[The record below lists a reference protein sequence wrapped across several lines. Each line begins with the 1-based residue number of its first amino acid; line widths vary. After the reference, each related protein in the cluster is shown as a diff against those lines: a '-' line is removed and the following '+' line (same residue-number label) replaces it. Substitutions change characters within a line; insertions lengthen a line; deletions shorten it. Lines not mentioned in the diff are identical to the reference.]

1 MMQKTKYPGVW
12 RLPSGGYHVRTSA
25 IDPRTGRLLPRKRN
39 LPTATLAEAIQ
50 EVARLRQIAKDG
62 GTVRDP
68 RRPTLTAFA
77 QSWLETHLPRMTS
90 DLAKAR
96 YTEAL
101 DLHVLPDLGAIFV
114 DQIRHH
120 DLEAWLVKP
129 RKDRHGG
136 KYSPHTVNGW
146 WRVLKM
152 VLQAAARKHYLPD
165 PTAGVKP
172 LPLPQREHENSLTPE
187 ELRSFLNTAKRLYP
201 QWHTFI
207 VLGFTLGMRP
217 GELRPLRWD
226 EDVDLD
232 AGTITIRRSQRRS
245 YVGPTKTKRVRIISI
260 PAALVSLLRAH
271 RDVMKGS
278 AGFGQLGFPAAGGP
292 GVAVGSKKLQEFA
305 SLIGLPPRKVRA
317 LRWDADIDLA
327 AGVVRRPGNEALR
340 LSPEAVEVFQ
350 KRRDGMTGFAH
361 AGDLLFPSEKR
372 GFVTPS
378 CLDKP
383 FRKIAAAAKIRKPIT
398 PRAMRRTAQDLS
410 RLAGV
415 NDLVTRAVSGHS
427 DIAMQELYST
437 IRGEEM
443 RKSLAAVV
451 KLAGLST

>member
-1 MMQKTKYPGVW
+1 MQKTKYPGVW

-50 EVARLRQIAKDG
+50 EVARLRQIAKAG

-68 RRPTLTAFA
+68 KQPTLTAFA
-77 QSWLETHLPRMTS
+77 RSWLETHLPRMTS

-96 YTEAL
+96 YMEAL
-101 DLHVLPDLGAIFV
+101 DLHVLPELGAFFV
-114 DQIRHH
+114 DQIFDR
-120 DLEAWLVKP
+120 DLEVWLTKP
-129 RKDRHGG
+129 RKDRRGRA
-136 KYSPHTVNGW
+136 YSPHTVNGW

-152 VLQAAARKHYLPD
+152 VLQAAARQHRLPD
-165 PTAGVKP
+165 PTSGVKP

-187 ELRSFLNTAKRLYP
+187 ELRAFLDAAKRLYP
-201 QWHTFI
+201 QWYTFI

-232 AGTITIRRSQRRS
+232 AGTLTIRRSQRRS
-245 YVGPTKTKRVRIISI
+245 YVGPTKTKRIRVISL
-260 PAALVSLLRAH
+260 PATLVELLRGH
-271 RDVMKGS
+271 RDAMKGS
-278 AGFGQLGFPAAGGP
+278 KGFRQLAFPVAGAP
-292 GVAVGSKKLQEFA
+292 GVAVGSKKLQHFA
-305 SLIGLPPRKVRA
+305 KLIGLPPRKVRA
-317 LRWDADIDLA
+317 LRWDADIDLS
-327 AGVVRRPGNEALR
+327 AGVISTASDGNLR
-340 LSPEAVEVFQ
+340 LSAEVMTILQ
-350 KRRDGMTGFAH
+350 ALRDGMSGYA
-361 AGDLLFPSEKR
+361 ASGDLLFPAETG
-372 GFVTPS
+372 GFVTAS

-383 FRKIAAAAKIRKPIT
+383 FRKIVAAAKIKKLIT

-451 KLAGLST
+451 QLAGLS

>member
-1 MMQKTKYPGVW
+1 MQKTKYPGVW
-12 RLPSGGYHVRTSA
+12 RLPSGGYHLRTSA
-25 IDPRTGRLLPRKRN
+25 IDLRTGRLLTRKRN

-50 EVARLRQIAKDG
+50 EVARLRQIAKAG

-68 RRPTLTAFA
+68 KQPTLSDFVR
-77 QSWLETHLPRMTS
+77 SWLEIHLPRMTS

-101 DLHVLPDLGAIFV
+101 DLHVLPDLGAFYV
-114 DQIRHH
+114 DQIRDH
-120 DLEAWLVKP
+120 DLEAWLVKS

-152 VLQAAARKHYLPD
+152 VMQAVARKHYLPD
-165 PTAGVKP
+165 PTVGVKP
-172 LPLPQREHENSLTPE
+172 LPLPQRENENSLTPG
-187 ELRSFLNTAKRLYP
+187 ELRTFLDAAKRLYP

-226 EDVDLD
+226 DDVDLD
-232 AGTITIRRSQRRS
+232 AGTLTIRRSQRRS
-245 YVGPTKTKRVRIISI
+245 YVGPTKTKRVRIISL
-260 PAALVSLLRAH
+260 PAALVDLLRAH
-271 RDVMKGS
+271 REVMKGS
-278 AGFGQLGFPAAGGP
+278 AGFGQLAFPPIGGP
-292 GVAVGSKKLQEFA
+292 GVVVGSKRLQQFAKL
-305 SLIGLPPRKVRA
+305 IDLPPRKVRA

-327 AGVVRRPGNEALR
+327 TRVVATAGEGEVT
-340 LSPEAVEVFQ
+340 LSAEVAATLQ
-350 KRRDGMTGFAH
+350 ERRDGMKGFAS
-361 AGDLLFPSEKR
+361 AGNLLFPSEKG

-383 FRKIAAAAKIRKPIT
+383 FRRIAEAAKIKKLIT
-398 PRAMRRTAQDLS
+398 PRGMRRTAQDLS

-427 DIAMQELYST
+427 DITMQELYST

-451 KLAGLST
+451 QLAGLS

>member
-25 IDPRTGRLLPRKRN
+25 IDPRTGRLVPRKRN

-50 EVARLRQIAKDG
+50 EVARLHQIAKAG
-62 GTVRDP
+62 STVRDP
-68 RRPTLTAFA
+68 KQPTLTAFA
-77 QSWLETHLPRMTS
+77 RSWLETHLPRMTS

-101 DLHVLPDLGAIFV
+101 DLHVLPELGAFFV
-114 DQIRHH
+114 DQIFDR
-120 DLEAWLVKP
+120 DLEAWLTKP
-129 RKDRHGG
+129 RKDRRGRA
-136 KYSPHTVNGW
+136 YSPYTVNGW

-152 VLQAAARKHYLPD
+152 VLQAAARQHRLPD

-187 ELRSFLNTAKRLYP
+187 ELRAFLDAAKRLYP
-201 QWHTFI
+201 QWYTFI

-232 AGTITIRRSQRRS
+232 AGTLTIRRSQRRS
-245 YVGPTKTKRVRIISI
+245 YVGPTKTKRIRVISL
-260 PAALVSLLRAH
+260 PTTLVDLLRVH
-271 RDVMKGS
+271 REAMKGS
-278 AGFGQLGFPAAGGP
+278 NGFGQLAFPAAGAP
-292 GVAVGSKKLQEFA
+292 GVAFGSKKLQHFA
-305 SLIGLPPRKVRA
+305 NLIDLPPRKVRA
-317 LRWDADIDLA
+317 LRWDADIDLSA
-327 AGVVRRPGNEALR
+327 RVVSTPIIGDVRVSAEMVAMLQ
-340 LSPEAVEVFQ
+340 E
-350 KRRDGMTGFAH
+350 RRDGMNGYA
-361 AGDLLFPSEKR
+361 ASGDLLFPSETG
-372 GFVTPS
+372 GFVAAS

-383 FRKIAAAAKIRKPIT
+383 FRRIAVAAKIKKLIT

-451 KLAGLST
+451 QLAGLV

>member
-1 MMQKTKYPGVW
+1 MQKTKYPGVW
-12 RLPSGGYHVRTSA
+12 RLPSGGYRVRTSA
-25 IDPRTGRLLPRKRN
+25 IDPRSGRLLTRKRT
-39 LPTATLAEAIQ
+39 LPEATLAQAIQ
-50 EVARLRQIAKDG
+50 EVARLRQIAKCG

-68 RRPTLTAFA
+68 KKPTLSAFA
-77 QSWLETHLPRMTS
+77 RSWLETHLPRMRS

-101 DLHVLPDLGAIFV
+101 DLHVLPDLGAFFV
-114 DQIRHH
+114 DQIHEH
-120 DLEAWLVKP
+120 DLDTWLTKS
-129 RKDRHGG
+129 RTDHRGRS
-136 KYSPHTVNGW
+136 YSPHTVNGW

-152 VLQAAARKHYLPD
+152 VMQSAARQHRLPD
-165 PTAGVKP
+165 PTAGIKP

-187 ELRSFLNTAKRLYP
+187 ELRTFLGKAKELYP
-201 QWHTFI
+201 QWYTFI

-232 AGTITIRRSQRRS
+232 AGTLTIRRSQRRR
-245 YVGPTKTKRVRIISI
+245 YVGPTKTKRIRVI
-260 PAALVSLLRAH
+260 ALPSTLVDLLRAH
-271 RDVMKGS
+271 RDAMKGS
-278 AGFGQLGFPAAGGP
+278 KGFGQFAFPPVGAP
-292 GVAVGSKKLQEFA
+292 GVAIGPKKVKGFA
-305 SLIGLPPRKVRA
+305 SLLGLPPRKVRS

-327 AGVVRRPGNEALR
+327 TGTVSTPAIGEMR
-340 LSPEAVEVFQ
+340 LSAELVAMLQE
-350 KRRDGMTGFAH
+350 RRDGMTGFA
-361 AGDLLFPSEKR
+361 ASGDLLFPSETG

-383 FRKIAAAAKIRKPIT
+383 FRKVADNAKLQKLIT

-427 DIAMQELYST
+427 DVGMQELYST

-443 RKSLAAVV
+443 RRSLSAVV
-451 KLAGLST
+451 QLIGIV

>member
-1 MMQKTKYPGVW
+1 MQKTKYPGVW

-25 IDPRTGRLLPRKRN
+25 IDPRTGRLVPRKRN

-50 EVARLRQIAKDG
+50 EVSRLRQIAKAG
-62 GTVRDP
+62 NTVRDP
-68 RRPTLTAFA
+68 KQLTLTAFA
-77 QSWLETHLPRMTS
+77 RSWLETHLPRMTS

-101 DLHVLPDLGAIFV
+101 DLHVLPELGAFFI
-114 DQIRHH
+114 DQIFDR
-120 DLEAWLVKP
+120 DLEEWLTKR
-129 RKDRHGG
+129 RKDYRGRP
-136 KYSPHTVNGW
+136 YSPHTVNGW

-152 VLQAAARKHYLPD
+152 VLQAAARQHRLPD

-187 ELRSFLNTAKRLYP
+187 ELRAFLDAAKRLYP
-201 QWHTFI
+201 QWYTFI

-232 AGTITIRRSQRRS
+232 AGTLTIRRSQRRT
-245 YVGPTKTKRVRIISI
+245 YVGPTKTKRIRVISL
-260 PAALVSLLRAH
+260 PTTLVELLRAH
-271 RDVMKGS
+271 REAMKGS
-278 AGFGQLGFPAAGGP
+278 KGFRQLAFPAAGAP
-292 GVAVGSKKLQEFA
+292 GVAVGSKKLQHFA
-305 SLIGLPPRKVRA
+305 KLIGLPPRKLRA
-317 LRWDADIDLA
+317 LRWDADVDLSI
-327 AGVVRRPGNEALR
+327 GTVSTVSDGNLR
-340 LSPEAVEVFQ
+340 LPAEVVTTLQ
-350 KRRDGMTGFAH
+350 ELRDGMSGYA
-361 AGDLLFPSEKR
+361 ASGDLLFPAETG
-372 GFVTPS
+372 GFVTAS

-383 FRKIAAAAKIRKPIT
+383 FRQIVATAKIKKLIT

-451 KLAGLST
+451 QLAGLS

>member
-1 MMQKTKYPGVW
+1 MQKTKYPGVW

-50 EVARLRQIAKDG
+50 EVGRLRQIAKAG

-68 RRPTLTAFA
+68 KQPTLTAFA
-77 QSWLETHLPRMTS
+77 RSWLETHLPRMTS

-96 YTEAL
+96 YAEAL
-101 DLHVLPDLGAIFV
+101 DLHVLPELGAFFV
-114 DQIRHH
+114 DQIFDR
-120 DLEAWLVKP
+120 DLEVWLTKP
-129 RKDRHGG
+129 RKDHRGHA
-136 KYSPHTVNGW
+136 YSPHTVNGW

-152 VLQAAARKHYLPD
+152 VLQAAARQHRLPD
-165 PTAGVKP
+165 PTGGVKP

-187 ELRSFLNTAKRLYP
+187 ELRTFLDAAKRLYP
-201 QWHTFI
+201 QWYTFI

-232 AGTITIRRSQRRS
+232 TGTLTIRRSQRRT
-245 YVGPTKTKRVRIISI
+245 YVGPTKTKRIRVISL
-260 PAALVSLLRAH
+260 PTTLVELLRAH
-271 RDVMKGS
+271 REAMKGS
-278 AGFGQLGFPAAGGP
+278 KGFRQLAFPAAGAP
-292 GVAVGSKKLQEFA
+292 GVAVGSKKLQHFA
-305 SLIGLPPRKVRA
+305 KLIGLPPRKVRA
-317 LRWDADIDLA
+317 LRWDADIDLS
-327 AGVVRRPGNEALR
+327 AGVVFTASDGNLK
-340 LSPEAVEVFQ
+340 LSAEVVTILQ
-350 KRRDGMTGFAH
+350 ELRDGMSGYA
-361 AGDLLFPSEKR
+361 ASGDLLFPAETG
-372 GFVTPS
+372 GFVTAS

-383 FRKIAAAAKIRKPIT
+383 FRQIVAVAKIKKLIT

-451 KLAGLST
+451 QLAGLS